1 MTIPRFAK
9 YLMIPVLAVALVAC
23 ANPTPTA
30 TPPRPTNTAVPATAT
45 SVPAT
50 ATTAATAAATV
61 AATTAA
67 PTTPAATTTVATT
80 AATTAPTTE
89 PTKAAAA
96 ATTEPTKAE
105 PTKAAATAEAT
116 KVEPTKEPTKAAAAA
131 TTEPTKAEPTKAAA
145 TAEATK
151 VEPTKEPTKAAAAA
165 TTEPTKTEP
174 TTAAATVAATVAPT
188 TAAAATVAATTA
200 ATSAPKACA
209 ANNVLKVASDASYP
223 PFENVNDKKDIVGFD
238 VELLT
243 AIAKSQGLDVTFT
256 NENFST
262 IFAKLA
268 QGDYDAVISAATITE
283 ERAKTVDFSNPYF
296 ISSQSITVRKAD
308 ISKYKTLDDL
318 AGLKV
323 GVQKGT
329 TGEELVTGKVKNAT
343 ASGYELAPQALQAL
357 ANKDV
362 DAVVIDTPVALNIIA
377 EQPQLGLAVVAKDL
391 TTENYGIAV
400 RKDCAS
406 VLNKINAG
414 LRAVVADGTYNTIY
428 KKYFGED
435 APAEFKAGASS
446 VATVAATAAAT
457 TAPAATA
464 TTAATK
470 AATVAATTVPIMAAT
485 ATP

>member
-1 MTIPRFAK
+1 VAAATTAATTAPTKVAA
-9 YLMIPVLAVALVAC
+9 AVTAEATK
-23 ANPTPTA
+23 AATTEPTKA
-30 TPPRPTNTAVPATAT
+30 PATAAAAAT
-45 SVPAT
+45 TVEPTKAAVT
-50 ATTAATAAATV
+50 ATTAATAAATK
-61 AATTAA
+61 
-67 PTTPAATTTVATT
+67 P
-80 AATTAPTTE
+80 
-89 PTKAAAA
+89 A
-96 ATTEPTKAE
+96 ATTEPTKPAATNTTE
-105 PTKAAATAEAT
+105 ATKAAATN
-116 KVEPTKEPTKAAAAA
+116 
-131 TTEPTKAEPTKAAA
+131 TTEPTKP
-145 TAEATK
+145 
-151 VEPTKEPTKAAAAA
+151 AA
-165 TTEPTKTEP
+165 TTAA
-174 TTAAATVAATVAPT
+174 TAAATVAATVAPT
-188 TAAAATVAATTA
+188 TAAAATAAATKA

-209 ANNVLKVASDASYP
+209 ASNVLKVASDASYP
-223 PFENVNDKKDIVGFD
+223 PFENVNKDKQIVGFD

-343 ASGYELAPQALQAL
+343 TSGYELAPQALQAL

-362 DAVVIDTPVALNIIA
+362 EAVVIDTPVALNIIA
-377 EQPQLGLAVVAKDL
+377 EQPELGLAVVAKDL
-391 TTENYGIAV
+391 TAENYGIAV
-400 RKDCAS
+400 RKDCAE

-435 APAEFKAGASS
+435 APAAFKAGAAQ
-446 VATVAATAAAT
+446 VATAAAT
-457 TAPAATA
+457 KPAATTEPTKPAATA
-464 TTAATK
+464 TTAATT
-470 AATVAATTVPIMAAT
+470 APATAAAT
-485 ATP
+485 ATK

>member
-1 MTIPRFAK
+1 VAAATTAATTAPTKVAA
-9 YLMIPVLAVALVAC
+9 AVTAEATK
-23 ANPTPTA
+23 AATTEPTKA
-30 TPPRPTNTAVPATAT
+30 PATAAAAAT
-45 SVPAT
+45 TVEPTKPAATNTTEATKAPATNTTEPTKPAAT

-61 AATTAA
+61 AATI
-67 PTTPAATTTVATT
+67 
-80 AATTAPTTE
+80 
-89 PTKAAAA
+89 
-96 ATTEPTKAE
+96 
-105 PTKAAATAEAT
+105 
-116 KVEPTKEPTKAAAAA
+116 
-131 TTEPTKAEPTKAAA
+131 
-145 TAEATK
+145 
-151 VEPTKEPTKAAAAA
+151 
-165 TTEPTKTEP
+165 
-174 TTAAATVAATVAPT
+174 APT
-188 TAAAATVAATTA
+188 TAAAATAAATKA

-209 ANNVLKVASDASYP
+209 AGNVLKVASDASYP
-223 PFENVNDKKDIVGFD
+223 PFENVDAKKQIVGFD
-238 VELLT
+238 VDLLT

-283 ERAKTVDFSNPYF
+283 ERSKTVDFSNPYF

-318 AGLKV
+318 AGLKI

-357 ANKDV
+357 SNKDV

-377 EQPQLGLAVVAKDL
+377 EQPELGLAVVAKDL
-391 TTENYGIAV
+391 TAENYGIAI
-400 RKDCAS
+400 RKDCAE

-435 APAEFKAGASS
+435 APAAFKAGAAQ
-446 VATVAATAAAT
+446 VATAAAT
-457 TAPAATA
+457 KPAATTEPTKPAATA
-464 TTAATK
+464 TTAATT
-470 AATVAATTVPIMAAT
+470 APVTAAAT
-485 ATP
+485 ATK